1 MKLLHR
7 WLVAAGIAVLF
18 LAHGALAQDAK
29 HMEAAGEL
37 FSLVGGAKLAEQ
49 GAQGMMSM
57 VRNNP
62 ELAPYEDVFRAWYTK
77 IFAEG
82 EFEQQILELYAKA
95 FTEQELR
102 GLIEF
107 YKSPLGAKALEQ
119 MPILM
124 RQGMGIGER
133 LAEKHAGS
141 LHEMLGKAKK
151 ERETAK
157 PASQ

>member
-18 LAHGALAQDAK
+18 STHGALAQDAK

-107 YKSPLGAKALEQ
+107 YKSPLGTKALEQ

-133 LAEKHAGS
+133 RAEKHAGA

-157 PASQ
+157 PASE